1 MYRRSLYIQNLTY
14 CRFRDPS
21 FTTSKLSLSNYLCNF
36 PPYTCEVWHY
46 KDSNDDLIRRAITQ
60 FNCESAFKNKNVDEK
75 VLTFNKIVLNILCNF
90 ILCEL
95 IVCDD
100 KDPSWFNI
108 NIKPLIHEKIKT
120 YKVLRKNISKL
131 NISKLRN

>member
-21 FTTSKLSLSNYLCNF
+21 FTTSKLSLSNYLCHF
-36 PPYTCEVWHY
+36 PPYTREVWHY
-46 KDSNDDLIRRAITQ
+46 KDSNDDLIRRAIIQ

-100 KDPSWFNI
+100 KDPPWFNI